1 MQAPTSIDEF
11 LALAVKAKLIEP
23 ARSSAIHAK
32 LADSSG
38 SVNDP
43 RRLAELLVRQ
53 HILSRFQADQLLQ
66 GRSKGFWVKHYKIL
80 DQVGIG
86 GMARVFL
93 AEHAI
98 MRRKVALKVLP
109 TAKCA
114 DPPSLARFLREA
126 RAIAS
131 INHPNVI
138 RAFDIDQDADFYY
151 IVLEYAEGLT
161 VAQFVEKHGPIPWP
175 QACDYTYQSAAGLE
189 HLQAC
194 GLIHRDIKPS
204 NIIIEKSGTIKLVD
218 LGLAVFFEE
227 KEIDPLTLKYDQ
239 NVLGTAD
246 YLAPEQAIDS
256 HNVDGRADIYS
267 LGATL
272 CFMLSGQPPFPEGTV
287 AERLHAHQ
295 SIPFDTIRDRVPD
308 VPKDLDAIL
317 RKMLAKKPEDRF
329 QSMTQLRAAIR
340 RFLPINSVSAQLSGT
355 FAMLQGV
362 TPGEHHRP
370 AEVEPTLPG
379 HPIHP
384 AVASSEAR
392 PSPKSDIRV
401 AHPPVSAPPTSKSAK
416 QENEAEG
423 ADDEPESKPARSL
436 FGLSQKLVIGT
447 VGGTLM
453 VVLAVAAGY
462 LYLF

>member
-1 MQAPTSIDEF
+1 MQAPTTIDEF
-11 LALAVKAKLIEP
+11 LSLAVKGKLLDPGRCATIQ
-23 ARSSAIHAK
+23 SK
-32 LADSSG
+32 LAESSG
-38 SVNDP
+38 HITEP
-43 RRLAELLVRQ
+43 RRLAELLIRQ
-53 HILSRFQADQLLQ
+53 NILTRFQADQLLL
-66 GRSKGFWVKHYKIL
+66 GRAKGFWVKNYKIL

-109 TAKCA
+109 TSKCS

-151 IVLEYAEGLT
+151 IVLEFAEGLT
-161 VAQFVEKHGPIPWP
+161 VAQYVEKHGAIPWP

-189 HLQAC
+189 HLLSC

-204 NIIIEKSGTIKLVD
+204 NIIIEKTGTIKLVD

-227 KEIDPLTLKYDQ
+227 KEMDPLTLKYDQ

-272 CFMLSGQPPFPEGTV
+272 CFMLCGQPPFPDGTI

-295 SIPFDTIRDRVPD
+295 SVPFESIRDRAPD

-329 QSMTQLRAAIR
+329 ASMTQLRAALR

-355 FAMLQGV
+355 FAMLQGQ
-362 TPGEHHRP
+362 T
-370 AEVEPTLPG
+370 AETRRAEADETLPG
-379 HPIHP
+379 QPILP
-384 AVASSEAR
+384 GSPVGESSPR
-392 PSPKSDIRV
+392 PTSKSDIRV
-401 AHPPVSAPPTSKSAK
+401 VGPPK
-416 QENEAEG
+416 QPASR
-423 ADDEPESKPARSL
+423 SKPNQDDVALESDTSNTDSSTTL
-436 FGLSQKLVIGT
+436 PTGLSQRMLLGT

-453 VVLAVAAGY
+453 VVLAVAVGYFY
-462 LYLF
+462 LYQ

>member
-1 MQAPTSIDEF
+1 MQPPTTIDE
-11 LALAVKAKLIEP
+11 LLSLAVKAKLIDA
-23 ARSSAIHAK
+23 ARSSAIRTK
-32 LADSSG
+32 LAESG
-38 SVNDP
+38 HSITEP
-43 RRLAELLVRQ
+43 RRLVEMLVKQ
-53 HILSRFQADQLLQ
+53 HILTRFQADQLLQ
-66 GRSKGFWVKHYKIL
+66 GRAKGFWVKNYKIL

-98 MRRKVALKVLP
+98 MRRKVALKILP

-161 VAQFVEKHGPIPWP
+161 VGQYVEKHGPIPWP
-175 QACDYTYQSAAGLE
+175 QACDFTYQSAAGLE
-189 HLQAC
+189 HLLAC

-204 NIIIEKSGTIKLVD
+204 NIIIEKTGTVKLVD

-272 CFMLSGQPPFPEGTV
+272 CFMLTGEPPFPEGTV

-295 SIPFDTIRDRVPD
+295 TVPFEGVRQRAPD

-329 QSMTQLRAAIR
+329 ASMTQLRSALR

-355 FAMLQGV
+355 FAMLQGQA
-362 TPGEHHRP
+362 PQGEGHRT
-370 AEVEPTLPG
+370 AEIEPILPG
-379 HPIHP
+379 QPIL
-384 AVASSEAR
+384 ASEPGNR
-392 PSPKSDIRV
+392 PTPKSDIRL
-401 AHPPVSAPPTSKSAK
+401 AGGGPSSPTSPAS
-416 QENEAEG
+416 NPTPAE
-423 ADDEPESKPARSL
+423 PAQGQKTPYSL
-436 FGLSQKLVIGT
+436 FGLPRSVLLGT
-447 VGGTLM
+447 AGGALM

-462 LYLF
+462 LYLFH